1 MERFRSIL
9 EYERTRSI
17 RSGQMLSLIVLDVS
31 NSGVKVTAERH
42 LGLALTGRIRSID
55 EAGWLDSQ
63 HIGVLLPYTSM
74 TGARRLAEDI
84 CRSIETRSSPPQCIV
99 YTYPLSWFFDNNGQS
114 VQLNFQ
120 DISSQVTTMT
130 SSDFSISA
138 KYAEGRSFDFAAQ
151 CPQPG
156 KGPQNDGAS
165 AAGPVQFSSCPL
177 PAWKRT
183 MDIMGALSGLI
194 VSSPLMLLITIII
207 KIVSPGTIFFKQQR
221 VGYMGKMFTMWKFR
235 TMKVNTDATTHRQY
249 LAKLINS
256 AAHNDENSA
265 KPMTKLENDPQIIPF
280 GKILRQTYL
289 DELPQLINV
298 LRGEMSLIGPRP
310 PLPYEVTEYLP
321 WHKGRLDAVPGMT
334 GLWQV
339 SGKNKLTFN
348 EMVYLDIQYW
358 RKKSLWLDIK
368 ILLMTPVAILVQVKD
383 SFRSKKYSGGIE
395 NG

>member
-1 MERFRSIL
+1 
-9 EYERTRSI
+9 
-17 RSGQMLSLIVLDVS
+17 
-31 NSGVKVTAERH
+31 
-42 LGLALTGRIRSID
+42 
-55 EAGWLDSQ
+55 
-63 HIGVLLPYTSM
+63 
-74 TGARRLAEDI
+74 
-84 CRSIETRSSPPQCIV
+84 
-99 YTYPLSWFFDNNGQS
+99 
-114 VQLNFQ
+114 
-120 DISSQVTTMT
+120 
-130 SSDFSISA
+130 
-138 KYAEGRSFDFAAQ
+138 
-151 CPQPG
+151 
-156 KGPQNDGAS
+156 
-165 AAGPVQFSSCPL
+165 
-177 PAWKRT
+177 
-183 MDIMGALSGLI
+183 
-194 VSSPLMLLITIII
+194 
-207 KIVSPGTIFFKQQR
+207 
-221 VGYMGKMFTMWKFR
+221 MWKFR